1 MPGRSRRYINERVN
15 RPARTW
21 GLEVFS
27 EPVTG
32 GILLVPRGRIGSVT
46 AAAFARAVDDALATA
61 PAVAIDLGGVDYIS
75 GAGLQVLRRDDG
87 AAPARMILFG
97 MAAAVQTTL
106 ELSGVVGRL
115 RVARSKEE
123 ALEALAE

>member
-1 MPGRSRRYINERVN
+1 MN

-21 GLEVFS
+21 RLEVFS

-46 AAAFARAVDDALATA
+46 AAAFGRALHDALATA

-75 GAGLQVLRRDDG
+75 GAGLQVLQQRDGPD
-87 AAPARMILFG
+87 PARMILFG
-97 MAAAVQTTL
+97 APAAVQITL
-106 ELSGVVGRL
+106 ELSGVVGRV

-123 ALEALAE
+123 ALEALVE